1 MRKLILKLKL
11 FFNWE
16 VTGKEFVELNYKKL
30 TDPFEQIEFLKRE
43 KRYEEKGSF
52 VLQNGK
58 VSIISVFSVSN
69 ISKKSE
75 HVFFKITN
83 DSNTKEENLND

>member
-11 FFNWE
+11 FFNRE

-30 TDPFEQIEFLKRE
+30 TKPLEEIEFLKKE

-58 VSIISVFSVSN
+58 VSIISEM
-69 ISKKSE
+69 SE
-75 HVFFKITN
+75 HVFLKMTEN
-83 DSNTKEENLND
+83 SNTKEENSND